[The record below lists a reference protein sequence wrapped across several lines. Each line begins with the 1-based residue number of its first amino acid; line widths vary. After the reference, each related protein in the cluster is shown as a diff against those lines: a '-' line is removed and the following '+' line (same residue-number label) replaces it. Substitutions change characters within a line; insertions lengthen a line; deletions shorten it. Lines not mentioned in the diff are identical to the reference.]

1 MKLLKQI
8 KQQLLSDK
16 DVDKLGPHFNK
27 LSEKESITL
36 RFYKSPNEYWYVDM
50 PEWEGTQ
57 GALEMVRG
65 ADELLDVLSGGLGDD
80 VFLQI
85 SITAFE
91 DCERLIKI
99 QDDTVAGGAYY
110 GYSTVVGPKLV
121 WLCSVSDWYFGYHP
135 DEIYFKS
142 INK

>member
-36 RFYKSPNEYWYVDM
+36 RFYKSTN
-50 PEWEGTQ
+50 
-57 GALEMVRG
+57 

-80 VFLQI
+80 VYLQI